1 MEPEFLLVAVGAA
14 FVVAWVLLGRRKV
27 RHRMTRAGLRRRA
40 FVEAARLFEL
50 VEEREASRPARDAVV
65 VEHEIQ
71 HRRVTLH
78 DEGTQRIY
86 AAEHLA
92 EVEEL
97 REQFARRGI
106 RSGELE
112 RYYREPANSAGLRT
126 VATALEEMAQ
136 RLR

>member
-1 MEPEFLLVAVGAA
+1 MELGFLLVAVVAA
-14 FVVAWVLLGRRKV
+14 VVVAGVLLRRRKV

-40 FVEAARLFEL
+40 LREAARLFEL
-50 VEEREASRPARDAVV
+50 VEEREANRPVGDAVV
-65 VEHEIQ
+65 VEHEIP

-86 AAEHLA
+86 VAEHLA

-112 RYYREPANSAGLRT
+112 RHYREPANSAGLRT